1 MCQYASFSSFS
12 LPSVSSA
19 KATCPTPIDYLMRLH
34 ALRSNQRDY
43 LKALNKATVNA
54 FPLYFS
60 DDEGRAL
67 KELKTVVAE
76 FPPDVFDMEKRADA
90 EYMMNVKKRCIAA
103 VASNTTTPGEYLG
116 CHIYFDVQAQNP
128 PMALGPIKLGINLH
142 EAVDK
147 GEYVSDTFTN
157 IFTDDAMAVM
167 IEKGCYSLDMS
178 FNAQD
183 FYSFNYVDESSYSKS
198 LSTSNGVDVQTEVGY
213 GPFAAKAGYNKQTA
227 DESSSSGTSKVAYG
241 IKKYFSQVGKNEA
254 FLLIIIIKILLLS
267 YSLIELVTYSLSNRR
282 LEF

>member
-19 KATCPTPIDYLMRLH
+19 KAICPTPTDYLMRLH

-43 LKALNKATVNA
+43 LKALNKATAKV

-60 DDEGRAL
+60 DDEGRAA

-76 FPPDVFDMEKRADA
+76 FPPGVFDMKKRADA
-90 EYMMNVKKRCIAA
+90 EYMMNVKKRCVAA
-103 VASNTTTPGEYLG
+103 VESNTTTRGEYLG

-128 PMALGPIKLGINLH
+128 PMALGPIQLGINLH

-147 GEYVSDTFTN
+147 GEYLSGTFTN

-178 FNAQD
+178 YTAQD

-198 LSTSNGVDVQTEVGY
+198 LSTSNGVDVQTKAGY
-213 GPFAAKAGYNKQTA
+213 GPFAVNAGYNKQTA
-227 DESSSSGTSKVAYG
+227 DASSSSGTSKVAYG
-241 IKKYFSQVGKNEA
+241 LKKYTSDVGKNEA
-254 FLLIIIIKILLLS
+254 FLLIIIINILLHS

>member
-43 LKALNKATVNA
+43 LKALNKATAKV

-60 DDEGRAL
+60 DDEGRAA

-76 FPPDVFDMEKRADA
+76 FPPGVFDMEKRADA

-198 LSTSNGVDVQTEVGY
+198 LSTSNGVDVQTKGGY
-213 GPFAAKAGYNKQTA
+213 GPFAVKAGYNKQTA